1 VPVALPGLLAAQRRW
16 GRLPLEALVEPA
28 IDLGRRGYVL
38 GPVLAFVFSLLE
50 AIVRRTP
57 ECAALFTVDGAL
69 GRAGMRLYN
78 RELADVL
85 ERVAREP
92 ATVSELYAALAQEH
106 GPARGGLITAEDLQ
120 AVEPLEEAPLR
131 TQAGAWTLRTMPAPS
146 SGGVLVAVGLRLLEG
161 VGRRPFL
168 SPEHLRTIA
177 AAQVELARLR
187 DATFDEHCR
196 DRAFLEA
203 LLDERRVAVLR
214 ARAQTNAEAE
224 SVLGS
229 TTHISALDEHGA
241 VASLT
246 MTNGEGSGHVLP
258 GTGIHV
264 NNLLGEDDIHPRG
277 FHVDAPGTRLTTMM
291 APTVLDGPGGTVA
304 LGSGGSNRLRSAILC
319 VVSHLVEHGVEP
331 SVAVDAA
338 RLHVQAED
346 AGLRLAFERAGL
358 EEAAVQALRAACP
371 GRSVTFDD
379 KSMYFGGVH
388 VAVRTERGFTGAGD
402 ARRGGSVHVV
412 S

>member
-1 VPVALPGLLAAQRRW
+1 
-16 GRLPLEALVEPA
+16 
-28 IDLGRRGYVL
+28 
-38 GPVLAFVFSLLE
+38 LLE

-57 ECAALFTVDGAL
+57 ESARLFTLDGAL

-85 ERVAREP
+85 ERVARQP
-92 ATVSELYAALAQEH
+92 ATVSELYAALSQEF
-106 GPARGGLITAEDLQ
+106 GPARGGLITAQDSMN
-120 AVEPLEEAPLR
+120 VEPLEQAPLR
-131 TQAGAWTLRTMPAPS
+131 TQAGAWTLRTMSVPS
-146 SGGVLVAVGLRLLEG
+146 SGGVLVAVGLRTLEG
-161 VGRRPFL
+161 SRQQRFL
-168 SPEHLRTIA
+168 SSEHLRTLA
-177 AAQVELARLR
+177 AAQAELARLR
-187 DATFDEHCR
+187 DATFDERCR
-196 DRAFLEA
+196 DHAFLEG
-203 LLDERRVAVLR
+203 LLEEERIAVLR
-214 ARAQTNAEAE
+214 ARAEANAHAE
-224 SVLGS
+224 SALGS

-264 NNLLGEDDIHPRG
+264 NNLLGEEDIHPRG
-277 FHVDAPGTRLTTMM
+277 FHLDAPGSRLTTMM
-291 APTVLDGPGGTVA
+291 APTVLDGPGGTIA

-331 SVAVDAA
+331 SLAVDAP
-338 RLHVQAED
+338 RLHVQAEGG
-346 AGLRLAFERAGL
+346 GLWLAFERAGL
-358 EEAAVQALRAACP
+358 EEAAVQALCAAFP
-371 GRSVTFDD
+371 GRAVTFDD

-412 S
+412 Q